1 MIKLLEENVYLRI
14 RKEDVNLV
22 KGLISECQ
30 SEFEE
35 ILLRETKEE
44 YKTTLHIIENEHL
57 NSDVGGECG
66 GVILYNENRKIVCIN
81 TLYSRLNLCFEE
93 LLP

>member
-1 MIKLLEENVYLRI
+1 MK
-14 RKEDVNLV
+14 
-22 KGLISECQ
+22 
-30 SEFEE
+30 
-35 ILLRETKEE
+35 RETKED
-44 YKTTLHIIENEHL
+44 YRTTLHIIDSEYL
-57 NSDVGGECG
+57 NSETGGECG